1 MADISAQPDL
11 LFEVSWEVCNKVG
24 GIYTVLSSK
33 AKTLVSSL
41 KDNVIF
47 IGPDIWT
54 SDRPSPYFIEDRRL
68 LRAWASHA
76 LLPAG
81 VDIRVGRWDIPG
93 RPVAILVR
101 FDGMYATKNT
111 DYGRMWE
118 LYKVDS
124 LHAYGDYDEGCA
136 FARAAAAVIASVFDY
151 FCAKRAK
158 TGRPYNVV
166 AHFDEWTTAMGLLT
180 IKDIRPQIATV
191 FTTHATCIGRSI
203 AGNGKPLYDHLS
215 DYNGDQM
222 AQELNMQSK
231 HSLEKAAAI
240 YADVFTTVSD
250 VTARE
255 AEALLGKAPDV
266 VTPNGFERSLV
277 PSKKEYSAVRRAA
290 RERLFRVASALLGR
304 DIPEDTFVIATSGR
318 LEYRNKGLD
327 MYLDAVSSLRGKE
340 NGVSTLALVLVP
352 AWCAGPRQDLAEA
365 ASALVHPASP
375 LNDPVPTH
383 DINNPWEDPVL
394 NRIHSLG
401 FTAADDPSIIYVP
414 CYLNGD
420 DGIFNFTYYQ
430 FLPAVD
436 LTVFASYYEPW
447 GYTPHE
453 SVAFGIPTVT
463 TTLSGFGAWALTHG
477 IGIDNTGVQVI
488 ERTDSNYPAATAA
501 VADTVQ
507 TVSKATAEARGKM
520 RAAAQNLSAKADWKV
535 FIRYYNKAYALALSK
550 AAQRNK

>member
-1 MADISAQPDL
+1 MADNSVHPDL

-33 AKTLVSSL
+33 AKTIVTSL
-41 KDNVIF
+41 KDNLIF
-47 IGPDIWT
+47 IGPDVW
-54 SDRPSPYFIEDRRL
+54 SPENPSPSFAEDRRL
-68 LRAWASHA
+68 MRAWAAQA
-76 LLPAG
+76 LLPEG
-81 VDIRVGRWDIPG
+81 VDVRVGRWEIPG
-93 RPVAILVR
+93 RPVAVLVR
-101 FDGMYATKNT
+101 FDGMYATKDA

-136 FARAAAAVIASVFDY
+136 FARAAAAVIASIYDY
-151 FCAKRAK
+151 YSAKRAK
-158 TGRPYNVV
+158 AGKPYNAV

-180 IKDIRPQIATV
+180 IKDIRPEIATV

-203 AGNGKPLYDHLS
+203 AGNGKPLYDHLHNY
-215 DYNGDQM
+215 DGDQM
-222 AQELNMQSK
+222 AMELNMQSK
-231 HSLEKAAAI
+231 HSLEKAAAV

-277 PSKKEYSAVRRAA
+277 PSKKDYSAVRATA
-290 RERLFRVASALLGR
+290 RERLLKVASDLLGR
-304 DIPEDTFVIATSGR
+304 RMSDDTFVVATSGR
-318 LEYRNKGLD
+318 LEFRNKGLD
-327 MYLDAVSSLRGKE
+327 MYLDAVSALRGRESGK
-340 NGVSTLALVLVP
+340 NVLALVLVP
-352 AWCAGPRQDLAEA
+352 AWCAGARQDLAEA
-365 ASALVHPASP
+365 VDALDTRTSP
-375 LNDPVPTH
+375 LPDPVRTH
-383 DINNPWEDPVL
+383 EVNNPWEDPVL
-394 NRIHSLG
+394 NRIHALG
-401 FTAADDPSIIYVP
+401 FGAADNPAVIYVP

-420 DGIFNFTYYQ
+420 DGIFELSYYQ
-430 FLPAVD
+430 LLPAVD

-477 IGIDNTGVQVI
+477 MGIDNTGVQVI

-501 VADTVQ
+501 VSDTIEA
-507 TVSKATAEARGKM
+507 VSKASADSRHNM
-520 RAAAQNLSAKADWKV
+520 SAAATALSAKADWKV
-535 FIRYYNKAYALALSK
+535 FIKYYDKAYTLALSK
-550 AAQRNK
+550 AAFRNK